1 MAHVLHSHSKCS
13 TVSSIALLYKPNQGA
28 VPGET
33 GSAGRRG
40 TSRSP
45 SDHRMETD
53 LRPPSSLIP
62 PPPLFNAGV
71 AHSYASTT
79 EEAASR
85 GSSSADA
92 YPIADLSRRGS
103 RVVSPSLGMDVFAD
117 ATDDVSL
124 QETKVAAVDP
134 PELSEELRDRIVRQV
149 RVPTFIF
156 LTLI

>member
-1 MAHVLHSHSKCS
+1 MGPIWIGPNCGPR
-13 TVSSIALLYKPNQGA
+13 SSFTFEVFHCLFVALLYKPNQGA

-53 LRPPSSLIP
+53 RRPPSSVVP
-62 PPPLFNAGV
+62 PPPLFNATV
-71 AHSYASTT
+71 

-85 GSSSADA
+85 GSSSAD
-92 YPIADLSRRGS
+92 
-103 RVVSPSLGMDVFAD
+103 PSLEVDVFAD
-117 ATDDVSL
+117 APDDVSL

-156 LTLI
+156 LALI